1 LNLRGTTI
9 KQNDL
14 FHPCI
19 FDDQEWA
26 EGYYKRNKGSIEKVG
41 KCFAKLLKTIGFTHG
56 TILDVGCGFASVPIE
71 IAKIFPG
78 AKITGID
85 LGEPLLDIGRTL
97 ISNEGLEKQIILL
110 KGDAQNLQFD
120 NDTFDVVINT
130 FLLHIV
136 ENPISMLDEIDRV
149 AKPEAKILITD
160 LRRGVLAYFI
170 KKFRTAYTLK
180 EATDI
185 IKNSKIRKARLLSG
199 LFWWD
204 YIYTNS
210 TVD

>member
-1 LNLRGTTI
+1 M

-14 FHPCI
+14 FHPRI
-19 FDDQEWA
+19 FNDQEWA
-26 EGYYKRNKGSIEKVG
+26 EGYYKRNKGSIEKIG
-41 KCFAKLLKTIGFTHG
+41 KRFVKLLKKSGFTQG

-71 IAKIFPG
+71 IAKTFPD

-97 ISNEGLEKQIILL
+97 ISNEGLEKQITIL
-110 KGDAQNLQFD
+110 KGDAQNLQYE
-120 NDTFDVVINT
+120 NNTFDVVINT

-149 AKPEAKILITD
+149 AKPGAKILITD
-160 LRRGVLAYFI
+160 LRRGFLAYFI

-185 IKNSKIRKARLLSG
+185 IKNSKIRKGRLSSG

-210 TVD
+210 SDGLK

>member
-1 LNLRGTTI
+1 M

-14 FHPCI
+14 FHPRI
-19 FDDQEWA
+19 FNDQEWA
-26 EGYYKRNKGSIEKVG
+26 EGYYKRNKGSIKKVG
-41 KCFAKLLKTIGFTHG
+41 KRFAKLLKTIGFTHG

-71 IAKIFPG
+71 IAKTFPD

-85 LGEPLLDIGRTL
+85 LGEPLLDIGQTL
-97 ISNEGLEKQIILL
+97 ISNEALEKQITIL
-110 KGDAQNLQFD
+110 KGDAQNLQYE

-136 ENPISMLDEIDRV
+136 ENPISMLNEIDRV
-149 AKPEAKILITD
+149 AKPRAKILITD
-160 LRRGVLAYFI
+160 LRRGFLAYFI

-185 IKNSKIRKARLLSG
+185 IKNSKIRKGRLSSG

-204 YIYTNS
+204 YIYTYS
-210 TVD
+210 TDRLK

>member
-1 LNLRGTTI
+1 M

-14 FHPCI
+14 FHPRI
-19 FDDQEWA
+19 FNDQEWA
-26 EGYYKRNKGSIEKVG
+26 EGYYKRNKGSIKKVG
-41 KCFAKLLKTIGFTHG
+41 KRFAKLLKTIGFTHG

-71 IAKIFPG
+71 IAKTFPD

-85 LGEPLLDIGRTL
+85 LGEPLLDIGQTL
-97 ISNEGLEKQIILL
+97 ISNEALEKQITIL
-110 KGDAQNLQFD
+110 KGDAQNLQYE

-136 ENPISMLDEIDRV
+136 ENPISMLNEIDRV
-149 AKPEAKILITD
+149 AKPRAKILITD
-160 LRRGVLAYFI
+160 LRRGFLAYFI

-185 IKNSKIRKARLLSG
+185 IKNSKIRKGRLSSG

-204 YIYTNS
+204 YIYTYN
-210 TVD
+210 TDRLK